1 MNKKHNIDVKNKL
14 NYKNIDFKFL
24 IRMLLL
30 SLGLRIIVEQIIYL
44 IPITETEVLVPIN
57 ISQLIIEFIAI
68 CLFAPICEEII
79 FRFGMYEYIGKKSKF
94 NLFNMILTSIL
105 FALIHF
111 YGIDGFIIVGIISFL
126 WNYTY
131 FKTNNLLYP
140 IILHFI
146 HNVYAL
152 VSNYILNNSIYII
165 LGLLCFIGYLF
176 LLLKRSNKDATEY

>member
-1 MNKKHNIDVKNKL
+1 
-14 NYKNIDFKFL
+14 
-24 IRMLLL
+24 
-30 SLGLRIIVEQIIYL
+30 
-44 IPITETEVLVPIN
+44 
-57 ISQLIIEFIAI
+57 
-68 CLFAPICEEII
+68 
-79 FRFGMYEYIGKKSKF
+79 
-94 NLFNMILTSIL
+94 MILTSIL
-105 FALIHF
+105 FTLIHF

-176 LLLKRSNKDATEY
+176 LLLKRSNKDATKY